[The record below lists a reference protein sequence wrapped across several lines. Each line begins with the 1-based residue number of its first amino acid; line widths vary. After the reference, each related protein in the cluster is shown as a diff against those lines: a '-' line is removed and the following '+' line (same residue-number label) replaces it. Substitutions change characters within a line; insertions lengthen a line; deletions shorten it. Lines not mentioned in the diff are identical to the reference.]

1 MPKLSFQK
9 ETESFPKI
17 IWRQLP
23 KMFYWTNLSFSFN
36 SINSAIKVE
45 HDEVSVGIIAGIWIE
60 ALLCLKDAI
69 LINYVMFTWKYFIN
83 VDMGFIDPSISLL
96 HLVNYLF

>member
-9 ETESFPKI
+9 ETESCPII

-36 SINSAIKVE
+36 SINSATKVE
-45 HDEVSVGIIAGIWIE
+45 HDEVSVGIIVGIWIE

-69 LINYVMFTWKYFIN
+69 LINYVMFNLKYFIN
-83 VDMGFIDPSISLL
+83 VDMGFIDSSVSLL
-96 HLVNYLF
+96 HLVNYFF